1 MNYSIVSNDI
11 VNADQLIDQIKLYI
25 KKFQDHEESF
35 IKCKSVEDFERN
47 LERDVPDF
55 SYRVAQIY
63 SSGRTLAFSVPDHIK
78 ECLTIQITGILKTG
92 IDKLEVELTY
102 LKVWAE
108 AEYLRINKVYKES
121 GYNEWS
127 INHMLAKTIVMCE
140 EIAEILILINT
151 IKSSYSYQLQA
162 GEITSAEIRELT
174 RAQMNT
180 INNTGTFQNS
190 QISNGDNN
198 TNNMIVNQ
206 NSSEELK
213 LICQRLIDVIDQS
226 AAEPREKDAV
236 KAVVH
241 EMGEART
248 QASVKD
254 TYKRLT
260 SAISNHITIGTAVMG
275 SSVWTV
281 LTEFIMGQ
289 L

>member
-1 MNYSIVSNDI
+1 MSYSIVLNDI
-11 VNADQLIDQIKLYI
+11 VDVDKLIGQIKLYI
-25 KKFQDHEESF
+25 KKFEKHEKLF
-35 IKCKSVEDFERN
+35 IQCKNEEEFERN
-47 LERDVPDF
+47 LERNVPDF
-55 SYRVAQIY
+55 SYRIAQIY

-78 ECLTIQITGILKTG
+78 ECLTIQLTGILKTG
-92 IDKLEVELTY
+92 VDNLEAELIG
-102 LKVWAE
+102 LKSWAE
-108 AEYLRINKVYKES
+108 AEYLRISEVYKES
-121 GYNEWS
+121 DYNEWS
-127 INHMLAKTIVMCE
+127 VNVMLSKTIEMCE
-140 EIAEILILINT
+140 EIAEIMIFINT
-151 IKSSYSYQLQA
+151 IKASYSYQLQA
-162 GEITSAEIRELT
+162 GEITSAKIRELT

-213 LICQRLIDVIDQS
+213 LICQKLIDVIDQS

-236 KAVVH
+236 KAVVY

-275 SSVWTV
+275 SSVWTA